1 MKSTADQQLWT
12 AIFRD
17 PKTPPELKAEAARHL
32 KIKDPANG
40 SYTSELDDVIA
51 SYWGT
56 RPSDDPEDP
65 PRNAVAEKVR
75 HAIVGLTL
83 LGGYPDTV
91 ASDVEIVLDVFAVC
105 KTEWMKDQCLR
116 ALSAAVHFHGDRL
129 PAEIKSRIES
139 VLQQS
144 EEQTTKGS

>member
-1 MKSTADQQLWT
+1 MKKQSTNKWELLLN
-12 AIFRD
+12 D
-17 PKTPPELKAEAARHL
+17 PKTPPELKAEAAKHL

-91 ASDVEIVLDVFAVC
+91 VEDTETVLDAIAAC
-105 KTEWMKDQCLR
+105 ESAWMRRKCAC
-116 ALSAAVHFHGDRL
+116 ALQAALFFHEEPL
-129 PAEIKSRIES
+129 AEIKGRIES
-139 VLQQS
+139 AIEDHEYVETQNL
-144 EEQTTKGS
+144 